1 MGRLGDGNG
10 RIAQTQVDRVIYQ
23 RVSLPGI
30 DGADDRM
37 TKIYTLANVLG
48 EWLVETKPPTF
59 TNESLANP
67 IASFVIDPL
76 TGNELLPTAE
86 SLQASMR
93 PGMADEKAKDAHC
106 LWIAASRKS
115 IRCAINFNG
124 ERVAK
129 VELEVDELSDVFYV
143 TRHGNKIIVAI
154 TTTGDAIF
162 YSVPFLEQI
171 TRVHLFFGMDP

>member
-1 MGRLGDGNG
+1 
-10 RIAQTQVDRVIYQ
+10 
-23 RVSLPGI
+23 
-30 DGADDRM
+30 M

-76 TGNELLPTAE
+76 TGNELSPTAE

-93 PGMADEKAKDAHC
+93 PGMGDEKAKDAHC

-115 IRCAINFNG
+115 IRCAVNFNG

-171 TRVHLFFGMDP
+171 TRVHLFFGMDPYVYLCETS

>member
-1 MGRLGDGNG
+1 
-10 RIAQTQVDRVIYQ
+10 
-23 RVSLPGI
+23 
-30 DGADDRM
+30 M

-48 EWLVETKPPTF
+48 EWLVETKPPVF
-59 TNESLANP
+59 TNESLAHP
-67 IASFVIDPL
+67 IASYVIDPL
-76 TGNELLPTAE
+76 TGDELLPTAE

-93 PGMADEKAKDAHC
+93 PSHDEGKTKEAHC

-115 IRCAINFNG
+115 IRCAVNFNG

-129 VELEVDELSDVFYV
+129 VELEVDELSEVFYV

-171 TRVHLFFGMDP
+171 TRLHLFTGMEP